1 MKERILE
8 GQKENEKKEINGKNQ
23 ELLKKQREIYKE
35 NEEPQRNSNI
45 KNINLSKIPFEKLK
59 KMAFHYS
66 LKKDKNSID
75 SKGLECRIG
84 RNSDGVD
91 KKAAIYFSY
100 GIEAVLETWDVWLK
114 WRLNRLNNPKWN
126 EENKELRELIE
137 NGQANEEQKNI
148 LTKNLRKIYSVIVAL
163 FESLALMR
171 YTEIV
176 GIILAIVF
184 IILFIIISVPAIK
197 ENSKITKELNG

>member
-1 MKERILE
+1 MIIVSLAKPDILLSKKMKE
-8 GQKENEKKEINGKNQ
+8 K
-23 ELLKKQREIYKE
+23 
-35 NEEPQRNSNI
+35 
-45 KNINLSKIPFEKLK
+45 
-59 KMAFHYS
+59 
-66 LKKDKNSID
+66 
-75 SKGLECRIG
+75 
-84 RNSDGVD
+84 
-91 KKAAIYFSY
+91 
-100 GIEAVLETWDVWLK
+100 
-114 WRLNRLNNPKWN
+114 
-126 EENKELRELIE
+126 
-137 NGQANEEQKNI
+137 ANEEQKNI

>member
-1 MKERILE
+1 MIDLILIIMIIVSLAKPDILLSKKMKE
-8 GQKENEKKEINGKNQ
+8 K
-23 ELLKKQREIYKE
+23 
-35 NEEPQRNSNI
+35 
-45 KNINLSKIPFEKLK
+45 
-59 KMAFHYS
+59 
-66 LKKDKNSID
+66 
-75 SKGLECRIG
+75 
-84 RNSDGVD
+84 
-91 KKAAIYFSY
+91 
-100 GIEAVLETWDVWLK
+100 
-114 WRLNRLNNPKWN
+114 
-126 EENKELRELIE
+126 
-137 NGQANEEQKNI
+137 ANEEQKNI

>member
-1 MKERILE
+1 MIDLILIIIIIISLAKPDILLSKKMKE
-8 GQKENEKKEINGKNQ
+8 K
-23 ELLKKQREIYKE
+23 
-35 NEEPQRNSNI
+35 
-45 KNINLSKIPFEKLK
+45 
-59 KMAFHYS
+59 
-66 LKKDKNSID
+66 
-75 SKGLECRIG
+75 
-84 RNSDGVD
+84 
-91 KKAAIYFSY
+91 
-100 GIEAVLETWDVWLK
+100 
-114 WRLNRLNNPKWN
+114 
-126 EENKELRELIE
+126 
-137 NGQANEEQKNI
+137 ANEEQKNI